1 MYSALFSLLLSS
13 AHADETTAE
22 SCLKNKVWESYGTGW
37 ALRTMATATLP
48 QAEYKVYLVTLYAGT
63 EYRITACGDAELANA
78 DVVLY
83 DSLGNLVLRDMSEDR
98 EPSLSYT
105 PSSTDT
111 FYISVHATRLNNALG
126 KGTIAMAL
134 TYK

>member
-1 MYSALFSLLLSS
+1 MYSTLFSLLLSYAS
-13 AHADETTAE
+13 ADETAAE
-22 SCLKNKVWESYGTGW
+22 SCLKNKVWEAYGSGW
-37 ALRTMATATLP
+37 ALRTMATANLA

-63 EYRITACGDAELANA
+63 EYRVTACGDSELANA

-83 DSLGNLVLRDMSEDR
+83 DSLGNQVLRDMSEDR

-105 PSSTDT
+105 PSTTDT
-111 FYISVHATRLNNALG
+111 FYIAVHATRLNNSTG